1 MRIGSDE
8 IELLRPFAKYS
19 WKFNRMRGWDFVE
32 RRGVRI
38 GIDHV
43 LCFSLE
49 GSPTG
54 AEEFV
59 TVALTPTIESMQYE
73 TMSETLRRYMH
84 APQIVIPN
92 CG

>member
-38 GIDHV
+38 GINHV
-43 LCFSLE
+43 LCFSIE
-49 GSPTG
+49 GSATG
-54 AEEFV
+54 AEEIVSV
-59 TVALTPTIESMQYE
+59 TLTPTIESMQYE
-73 TMSETLRRYMH
+73 AMNETLSRYMH
-84 APQIVIPN
+84 TPRITIPK